1 MTNCARCGSC
11 RWSKGW
17 GATIDDDTS
26 FMTQPRTTG
35 AHIEDLIE
43 MTKSLR
49 SAPFLAGTAVLAL
62 AACGDQPLDFDLR
75 GNFGNAPSTAQAAVN
90 ATASRPQ
97 PDARGII
104 SYPGYQVAV
113 AQRGDTLAAL
123 AGRIGAD
130 PQALA
135 RFNGIQTADTLREG
149 EIIALPTR
157 VAEAPGGQVDI
168 ATLAGDAINSASEPA
183 SVQTTTLDPASSA
196 SAPTGVEPVRHK
208 VERGETAYTIAR
220 LYDVSVRSL
229 ADWNAL
235 GPDFAVREGQYLLIP
250 VSLRDSRAT
259 QEVAAT
265 PPPGAGSPTPEPPS
279 ASRPL
284 PQETTVPVAQPVENT
299 APALGASQT
308 ASASTAR
315 MSFPVRGDI
324 IRDYVKDEYDGISIA
339 ASPGTAVGAAAE
351 GVVAA
356 ITEDT
361 NGIPIIVVKHPDN
374 LLTVYSNVSG
384 VTVKKGDR
392 VSRGQKLAEIRR
404 DGTAALHFEVRD
416 GFDSVDPTDYLG

>member
-1 MTNCARCGSC
+1 
-11 RWSKGW
+11 
-17 GATIDDDTS
+17 
-26 FMTQPRTTG
+26 MTQPRTTG

-43 MTKSLR
+43 MTKPLR
-49 SAPFLAGTAVLAL
+49 SAPLLAGTAFLAL

-113 AQRGDTLAAL
+113 ARRGDTLASL
-123 AGRIGAD
+123 AARIGAD

-135 RFNGIQTADTLREG
+135 RFNGIQTGDTLRDG
-149 EIIALPTR
+149 EVIALPSR
-157 VAEAPGGQVDI
+157 VPESAGGEVDI
-168 ATLAGDAINSASEPA
+168 ATLAGEAINSAAEPA
-183 SVQTTTLDPASSA
+183 SVQTSTLEPAASSG
-196 SAPTGVEPVRHK
+196 PGGVEPVRHK

-229 ADWNAL
+229 ADWNGL

-250 VSLRDSRAT
+250 VALRDSRAA
-259 QEVAAT
+259 EAADSST

-279 ASRPL
+279 ASQPL
-284 PQETTVPVAQPVENT
+284 PRETTVPAAQPVESV
-299 APALGASQT
+299 APDLGASQT
-308 ASASTAR
+308 ASASAAR

-324 IRDYVKDEYDGISIA
+324 IRDYEKGAYDGISIA
-339 ASPGTAVGAAAE
+339 ASPGTPVGAAAS

-361 NGIPIIVVKHPDN
+361 NGIPIIVVKHADN
-374 LLTVYSNVSG
+374 LLTVYSNIDG
-384 VTVKKGDR
+384 VAVKKGDQ
-392 VSRGQKLAEIRR
+392 VKRGQKLAEIRR
-404 DGTAALHFEVRD
+404 DGPAALHFEVRD